1 MGKQKSY
8 RYFVGDFETSVYE
21 GQTDTEVW
29 ASGSCE
35 LFTEN
40 VSIFTSIDEQFAYYY
55 SLKSD
60 IIVYYHNLKFDGS
73 FILDYLLIKEKY
85 KQAFIIDK
93 DQNYHWLSDKDM
105 PRHSLK
111 YSISDMG
118 QWYQIVLHTKNGN
131 RIVFQDSLKLLP
143 FSLKRIGESFK
154 TKHKKLEIEYEG
166 ERHAFGKITD
176 DEKKYLTNDL
186 LVIKEALEIM
196 HQEGH
201 TKLTIGSCC
210 LSEYKRIIKTNTN
223 PNIPGEWDEM
233 FPNLYKQ
240 KLVNFPEKT
249 AGEYIHKSYKGGWT
263 YVIPEKTNKLF
274 FKGVTAD
281 VNSLYPSVMSSESGN
296 YYPIGLPHFWKGE
309 IPDQA
314 LKDNRYYFVQIETEF
329 YLKDG
334 YLPFIQIK
342 NDLLYKSTEC
352 LKTSCVWDKEKNCWY
367 RNRVTLTL
375 TMTDYELIKEH
386 YDLVDCKIISGC
398 WFYSST
404 GIFDEYIE
412 KYKQIKLTS
421 KGALRELAKLF
432 LNNLYGKMASSTDSS
447 FKIAKVDGNK
457 LYFITQ
463 KENEKEPGYIPIGS
477 AITSYARNFTIRH
490 AQKNYHGPDKPG
502 FIYADTDS
510 IHCDLSEEELIDIKV
525 HPVNFCCWKVESYWD
540 KAIFVRPKTYIE
552 HITHED
558 GIAIEK
564 PYHQVKCAGMPDRC
578 KELLKMSF
586 DEVKPDEKMIEK
598 MKPEEISFL
607 IDKNGDV
614 IKRGYT
620 DFKKGLS
627 VPGKLRPFRMPG
639 GILLVGTPYVMRH

>member
-1 MGKQKSY
+1 MAKQKVY
-8 RYFVGDFETSVYE
+8 RYFVGDFETTVYE
-21 GQTDTEVW
+21 GQTGTEVW

-35 LFTEN
+35 LFTEQVN
-40 VSIFTSIDEQFAYYY
+40 LFTSIQEQFAYYY
-55 SLKSD
+55 GLKSD

-93 DQNYHWLSDKDM
+93 NENYSWVPDKDM

-118 QWYQIVLHTKNGN
+118 QWYQIVLHTKSGH

-143 FSLKRIGESFK
+143 FSVKRIGQAFK
-154 TKHKKLEIEYEG
+154 TKHQKLEIEYEG
-166 ERHAFGKITD
+166 ERHAFGKLTD
-176 DEKKYLTNDL
+176 EEKRYLTNDL
-186 LVIKEALEIM
+186 LVIKEAIEIM

-210 LSEYKRIIKTNTN
+210 MAEYKQIVKKTTN
-223 PNIPGEWDEM
+223 PNIPGDWDEC

-240 KLVNFPEKT
+240 KLVNFEEKT
-249 AGEYIHKSYKGGWT
+249 AGEFIHKSYKGGWT
-263 YVIPEKTNKLF
+263 YVVPEKSNKLF

-309 IPDQA
+309 IPKAA
-314 LKDNRYYFVQIETEF
+314 LKQNRYYFVQIETEF
-329 YLKDG
+329 YIKDG

-352 LKTSCVWDKEKNCWY
+352 LKTSCVWDKEKHCWY
-367 RNRVTLTL
+367 KNRVTLTL

-386 YDLVDCKIISGC
+386 YDLIDCKIISGC
-398 WFYSST
+398 WFYSSI

-412 KYKQIKLTS
+412 KYKKIKLTS

-447 FKIAKVDGNK
+447 FKIAKIDGNK

-463 KENEKEPGYIPIGS
+463 KENNKEPGYIAIGS

-510 IHCDLSEEELIDIKV
+510 IHCDLEEKDLIDIKV

-558 GIAIEK
+558 GEPIEK
-564 PYHQVKCAGMPDRC
+564 PYHQIKCAGMPDRC

-586 DEVKPDEKMIEK
+586 DGVKPNKDEMQK
-598 MKPEEISFL
+598 MKEEQINFL
-607 IDKNGDV
+607 IDKNGEV
-614 IKRGYT
+614 IRRGYT
-620 DFKKGLS
+620 DFKRGLS

-639 GILLVGTPYVMRH
+639 GILLIDTPYVMRN

>member
-1 MGKQKSY
+1 MSKQKSY
-8 RYFVGDFETSVYE
+8 RYFVGDFETTVYE

-93 DQNYHWLSDKDM
+93 DQNYHWINDKDM

-176 DEKKYLTNDL
+176 EEKRYLTNDL

-240 KLVNFPEKT
+240 KLINFPEKT

-263 YVIPEKTNKLF
+263 YVVPEKSNKLF
-274 FKGVTAD
+274 FNGTTAD

-309 IPDQA
+309 IPNQA

-386 YDLVDCKIISGC
+386 YDLIDCTIISGC
-398 WFYSST
+398 WFYSSI

-463 KENEKEPGYIPIGS
+463 KENDKEPGYIPIGS
-477 AITSYARNFTIRH
+477 AITSYARNFTVRH

-510 IHCDLSEEELIDIKV
+510 IHCDLTEEELIDIKV

-598 MKPEEISFL
+598 MKPEEIRFL
-607 IDKNGDV
+607 MDKDGNV

-639 GILLVGTPYVMRH
+639 GILLIDTPYVMRH

>member
-93 DQNYHWLSDKDM
+93 DQNYHWVSDKDM

-176 DEKKYLTNDL
+176 EEKRYLTNDL

-196 HQEGH
+196 HQEEH

-223 PNIPGEWDEM
+223 PNIPGDWDEM
-233 FPNLYKQ
+233 FPNLYRQ
-240 KLVNFPEKT
+240 KLINFPEKT

-263 YVIPEKTNKLF
+263 YVVPEKSNRLF
-274 FKGVTAD
+274 FNGVTAD

-367 RNRVTLTL
+367 KNRVTLTL

-386 YDLVDCKIISGC
+386 YDLVECKIISGC
-398 WFYSST
+398 WFYSSI

-412 KYKQIKLTS
+412 KYKKIKLTS

-463 KENEKEPGYIPIGS
+463 KENDKEPGYIPIGS

-510 IHCDLSEEELIDIKV
+510 IHCDLTEEELIDIKV

-586 DEVKPDEKMIEK
+586 DEVKPDKKIIEK
-598 MKPEEISFL
+598 MKPEEIDFL
-607 IDKNGDV
+607 IDKNGNV

-639 GILLVGTPYVMRH
+639 GILLVDTPYVMRH

>member
-1 MGKQKSY
+1 MAKQKVY
-8 RYFVGDFETSVYE
+8 RYFVGDFETTVYE

-35 LFTEN
+35 LFTEQVN
-40 VSIFTSIDEQFAYYY
+40 LFTSIQEQFAYYY
-55 SLKSD
+55 GLKSD

-85 KQAFIIDK
+85 KQAYVTDK
-93 DQNYHWLSDKDM
+93 DGNYSWLADKDM

-118 QWYQIVLHTKNGN
+118 QWYQIILHTKSGH

-143 FSLKRIGESFK
+143 FSVKRIGQAFK
-154 TKHKKLEIEYEG
+154 TKHQKLEIEYEG
-166 ERHAFGKITD
+166 ERHAFGKLTD
-176 DEKKYLTNDL
+176 EEKHYLTNDL
-186 LVIKEALEIM
+186 LVIKEAIEIM

-210 LSEYKRIIKTNTN
+210 MAEYKQIVKKTTN
-223 PNIPGEWDEM
+223 PNIPGEWDEC

-240 KLVNFPEKT
+240 KLVNFEEKT
-249 AGEYIHKSYKGGWT
+249 AGEFIHKSYKGGWT
-263 YVIPEKTNKLF
+263 YVVPEKSNKLF

-296 YYPIGLPHFWKGE
+296 YYPIGLPYFWKGE
-309 IPDQA
+309 IPKAA
-314 LKDNRYYFVQIETEF
+314 LKQNRYYFVQIETEF
-329 YLKDG
+329 YIKDG

-352 LKTSCVWDKEKNCWY
+352 LKTSCVWDKEKHCWY
-367 RNRVTLTL
+367 KNRVTLTL

-386 YDLVDCKIISGC
+386 YDLIDCKVISGC
-398 WFYSST
+398 WFYST
-404 GIFDEYIE
+404 IGIFDAYIE
-412 KYKQIKLTS
+412 KYKKIKLTA

-463 KENEKEPGYIPIGS
+463 KENNKEPGYIPIGS

-510 IHCDLSEEELIDIKV
+510 IHCDLEEKDLIDIKV

-540 KAIFVRPKTYIE
+540 KAIFVRAKTYIE

-558 GIAIEK
+558 GEPIEN
-564 PYHQVKCAGMPDRC
+564 PYHQIKCAGMPDRC

-586 DEVKPDEKMIEK
+586 DGVKPSKDEMQK
-598 MKPEEISFL
+598 MKEEQINFL
-607 IDKNGDV
+607 IDKNGEV
-614 IKRGYT
+614 IRRGYT
-620 DFKKGLS
+620 DFKRGLS

-639 GILLVGTPYVMRH
+639 GILLIDTPYVMRN

>member
-93 DQNYHWLSDKDM
+93 DQNYHWVSDKDM

-176 DEKKYLTNDL
+176 EEKRYLTNDL

-196 HQEGH
+196 HQEEH

-210 LSEYKRIIKTNTN
+210 LSEYKRIIKTSTN
-223 PNIPGEWDEM
+223 PNIPGDWDEM
-233 FPNLYKQ
+233 FPNLYRQ
-240 KLVNFPEKT
+240 KLINFPEKT

-263 YVIPEKTNKLF
+263 YVVPEKSNKLF
-274 FKGVTAD
+274 FNGVTAD

-367 RNRVTLTL
+367 KNRVTLTL

-386 YDLVDCKIISGC
+386 YDLVKCKIISGC
-398 WFYSST
+398 WFYSSI

-412 KYKQIKLTS
+412 KYKKIKLTS

-463 KENEKEPGYIPIGS
+463 KENDKEPGYIPIGS

-510 IHCDLSEEELIDIKV
+510 IHCDLTEEELIDIKV

-586 DEVKPDEKMIEK
+586 DEVKPDKKIIEK
-598 MKPEEISFL
+598 MKPEEIDFL
-607 IDKNGDV
+607 IDKNGNV

-639 GILLVGTPYVMRH
+639 GILLVDTPYVMRH

>member
-1 MGKQKSY
+1 MAKQKVY
-8 RYFVGDFETSVYE
+8 RYFVGDFETTVYE

-35 LFTEN
+35 LFTEQVN
-40 VSIFTSIDEQFAYYY
+40 LFTSIEEQFAYYY
-55 SLKSD
+55 GLKSD

-85 KQAFIIDK
+85 KQAYVVDK
-93 DQNYHWLSDKDM
+93 DGNYSWLADKDM
-105 PRHSLK
+105 SRHSLK

-118 QWYQIVLHTKNGN
+118 QWYQIILHTKSGC

-143 FSLKRIGESFK
+143 FSVKRIGQAFK
-154 TKHKKLEIEYEG
+154 TKHQKLEIEYEG
-166 ERHAFGKITD
+166 ERHAFGKLTD
-176 DEKKYLTNDL
+176 EEKHYLTNDL
-186 LVIKEALEIM
+186 LVIKEAIEIM

-210 LSEYKRIIKTNTN
+210 MAEYKQILKMSMN
-223 PNIPGEWDEM
+223 PNIPDKWDEC

-240 KLVNFPEKT
+240 KLINFDEKT
-249 AGEYIHKSYKGGWT
+249 AGEFIHKSYKGGWT
-263 YVIPEKTNKLF
+263 YVVPEKSNKLF

-296 YYPIGLPHFWKGE
+296 YYPIGDACFWKGE
-309 IPDQA
+309 IPEAA
-314 LKDNRYYFVQIETEF
+314 LKQNRYYFVQIETEF

-342 NDLLYKSTEC
+342 NDLLYKSTKC
-352 LKTSCVWDKEKNCWY
+352 LKTSCVWDKEKGCWY
-367 RNRVTLTL
+367 KNRVTLTL

-386 YDLVDCKIISGC
+386 YDLIDCKIIAGC
-398 WFYSST
+398 WFYSAI
-404 GIFDEYIE
+404 GIFDAYIE
-412 KYKQIKLTS
+412 KYKKIKLTS

-463 KENEKEPGYIPIGS
+463 KENNKEPGYIPIGS

-510 IHCDLSEEELIDIKV
+510 IHCDMEEKDLIDIKV

-558 GIAIEK
+558 GEAIEK
-564 PYHQVKCAGMPDRC
+564 SYHQIKCAGMPDRC

-586 DEVKPDEKMIEK
+586 DGVKPSKEKLNK
-598 MKPEEISFL
+598 MKEEEVNFL
-607 IDKNGDV
+607 IDKNGEV
-614 IKRGYT
+614 IRRGYT
-620 DFKKGLS
+620 DFKRGLS

-639 GILLVGTPYVMRH
+639 GILLIDTPYVMRN

>member
-1 MGKQKSY
+1 MSKQKSY

-40 VSIFTSIDEQFAYYY
+40 VSIFTSIYEQFAYYY

-85 KQAFIIDK
+85 KQAFMIDK
-93 DQNYHWLSDKDM
+93 DQNYYWLSDEDM
-105 PRHSLK
+105 SRHSLK

-154 TKHKKLEIEYEG
+154 TRHKKLEIEYEG

-176 DEKKYLTNDL
+176 EEKRYLTNDL

-233 FPNLYKQ
+233 FPNLYRQ
-240 KLVNFPEKT
+240 KLINFPEKT

-263 YVIPEKTNKLF
+263 YVVPEKSNRLF
-274 FKGVTAD
+274 FNGVTAD

-342 NDLLYKSTEC
+342 NDLLYKSTEY

-367 RNRVTLTL
+367 RNKVTLTL

-386 YDLVDCKIISGC
+386 YDLIDCKIISGC
-398 WFYSST
+398 WFYSSI

-463 KENEKEPGYIPIGS
+463 KENDKEPGYIPIGS

-510 IHCDLSEEELIDIKV
+510 IHCDLTEEELIDIKV

-586 DEVKPDEKMIEK
+586 DEVKPDKKIIEK
-598 MKPEEISFL
+598 MKPEEIDFL
-607 IDKNGDV
+607 MDKNGNV

-639 GILLVGTPYVMRH
+639 GILLVDTPYVMRH

>member
-93 DQNYHWLSDKDM
+93 DQNYHWVSDKDM

-176 DEKKYLTNDL
+176 EEKRYLTNDL

-196 HQEGH
+196 HQEEH

-223 PNIPGEWDEM
+223 PNIPGDWDEM
-233 FPNLYKQ
+233 FPNLYGQ
-240 KLVNFPEKT
+240 KLINFPEKT

-263 YVIPEKTNKLF
+263 YVVPEKSNKLF
-274 FKGVTAD
+274 FNGVTAD

-367 RNRVTLTL
+367 KNRVTLTL

-386 YDLVDCKIISGC
+386 YDLVECKIISGC
-398 WFYSST
+398 WFYSSI

-412 KYKQIKLTS
+412 KYKKIKLTS

-463 KENEKEPGYIPIGS
+463 KENDKEPGYIPIGS

-510 IHCDLSEEELIDIKV
+510 IHCDLTEEELIDIKV

-586 DEVKPDEKMIEK
+586 DEVKPDKKIIEK
-598 MKPEEISFL
+598 MKPEEIDFL
-607 IDKNGDV
+607 IDKNGNV

-639 GILLVGTPYVMRH
+639 GILLVDTPYVMRH

>member
-21 GQTDTEVW
+21 GQTNTEVW

-93 DQNYHWLSDKDM
+93 DQNYHWVSDKDM

-176 DEKKYLTNDL
+176 EEKKYLTNDL

-223 PNIPGEWDEM
+223 PNIPGDWDEM

-240 KLVNFPEKT
+240 KLINFPEKT

-263 YVIPEKTNKLF
+263 YVVPEKSNKLF

-296 YYPIGLPHFWKGE
+296 YYPIGLPHFWEGE

-367 RNRVTLTL
+367 KNRVTLTL

-386 YDLVDCKIISGC
+386 YDLIECKIISGC
-398 WFYSST
+398 WFYSSI

-412 KYKQIKLTS
+412 KYKQIKITS

-447 FKIAKVDGNK
+447 FKIAKVDGDK
-457 LYFITQ
+457 IYFITQ

-490 AQKNYHGPDKPG
+490 AQKNYHGADKPG

-525 HPVNFCCWKVESYWD
+525 NPVNFCCWKVESYWD
-540 KAIFVRPKTYIE
+540 KAIFVRAKTYIE

-578 KELLKMSF
+578 KDLLKMSF

-598 MKPEEISFL
+598 MKPEEIEFL
-607 IDKNGDV
+607 MDKNGNV

-620 DFKKGLS
+620 DFKKGLT

-639 GILLVGTPYVMRH
+639 GILLIDTPYVIRH

>member
-1 MGKQKSY
+1 MGKQKVY
-8 RYFVGDFETSVYE
+8 RYFVGDFETTVYE
-21 GQTDTEVW
+21 GQIDTEVW

-35 LFTEN
+35 LFTEQVN
-40 VSIFTSIDEQFAYYY
+40 LFTSIQEQFAYYY
-55 SLKSD
+55 ALKSD

-85 KQAFIIDK
+85 KQAYVTDK
-93 DQNYHWLSDKDM
+93 DENYSWLADKDM

-118 QWYQIVLHTKNGN
+118 QWYQIILHTKSGC

-143 FSLKRIGESFK
+143 FSVKRIGQAFK
-154 TKHKKLEIEYEG
+154 TKHQKLEIEYEG
-166 ERHAFGKITD
+166 ERHAFGKLTD
-176 DEKKYLTNDL
+176 EEKRYLTNDL
-186 LVIKEALEIM
+186 LVIKEAIEIM

-210 LSEYKRIIKTNTN
+210 MAEYKQILKKSMN
-223 PNIPGEWDEM
+223 PNIPDKWDEC

-240 KLVNFPEKT
+240 KLVNFNEKT
-249 AGEYIHKSYKGGWT
+249 AGEFIHKSYKGGWT
-263 YVIPEKTNKLF
+263 YVVPEKSNKLF

-296 YYPIGLPHFWKGE
+296 YYPIGDPHFWKGD
-309 IPDQA
+309 IPKAA
-314 LKDNRYYFVQIETEF
+314 LKWDRYYFVQIETEF
-329 YLKDG
+329 YIKDG

-352 LKTSCVWDKEKNCWY
+352 LKTSCVWDKEKHCWY
-367 RNRVTLTL
+367 KNRVTLTL

-386 YDLVDCKIISGC
+386 YDLIDCKIISGC
-398 WFYSST
+398 WFYSSI

-412 KYKQIKLTS
+412 KYKKIKLTA

-447 FKIAKVDGNK
+447 FKIAQIDGNK

-463 KENEKEPGYIPIGS
+463 KENNKEPGYIPIGS

-510 IHCDLSEEELIDIKV
+510 IHCDLEEKDLIDIKV

-558 GIAIEK
+558 GEPIEK
-564 PYHQVKCAGMPDRC
+564 PYHQIKCAGMPDRC

-586 DEVKPDEKMIEK
+586 DGVKPSKEEFNK
-598 MKPEEISFL
+598 MKEEEVNFL
-607 IDKNGDV
+607 IDKNGEV
-614 IKRGYT
+614 IRRGYT
-620 DFKKGLS
+620 DFKRGLS

-639 GILLVGTPYVMRH
+639 GILLIDTPYVMRN

>member
-1 MGKQKSY
+1 MAKQKVY
-8 RYFVGDFETSVYE
+8 RYFVGDFETTVYE

-35 LFTEN
+35 LFTEQVN
-40 VSIFTSIDEQFAYYY
+40 LFTSIQEQFAYYY
-55 SLKSD
+55 GLKSD

-85 KQAFIIDK
+85 KQAYVTDK
-93 DQNYHWLSDKDM
+93 DGNYSWLADTDM

-118 QWYQIVLHTKNGN
+118 QWYQIILHTKSGC

-143 FSLKRIGESFK
+143 FSVKRIGQAFK
-154 TKHKKLEIEYEG
+154 TKHQKLEIEYEG
-166 ERHAFGKITD
+166 ERHAFGKLTD
-176 DEKKYLTNDL
+176 EEKRYLTNDL
-186 LVIKEALEIM
+186 LVIKEAIEIM

-210 LSEYKRIIKTNTN
+210 MAEYKQILKKSMN
-223 PNIPGEWDEM
+223 PNIPDKWGEC

-240 KLVNFPEKT
+240 KLVNFNEKT
-249 AGEYIHKSYKGGWT
+249 AGEFIHKSYKGGWT
-263 YVIPEKTNKLF
+263 YVVPEKSNKLF

-296 YYPIGLPHFWKGE
+296 YYPIGLPHFWKGD
-309 IPDQA
+309 IPEAA
-314 LKDNRYYFVQIETEF
+314 LKCNRYYFVQIETEF
-329 YLKDG
+329 YIKDG

-352 LKTSCVWDKEKNCWY
+352 LKTSCVWDKENKCWY
-367 RNRVTLTL
+367 KNRVTLTL

-386 YDLVDCKIISGC
+386 YDLIDCKIISGC
-398 WFYSST
+398 WFYST
-404 GIFDEYIE
+404 IGIFDEYIE
-412 KYKQIKLTS
+412 KYKKIKLTA

-463 KENEKEPGYIPIGS
+463 KENNKEPGYIPIGS

-510 IHCDLSEEELIDIKV
+510 IHCDLEEKDLIDIKV

-540 KAIFVRPKTYIE
+540 KAIFVRAKTYIE

-558 GIAIEK
+558 GELVEK
-564 PYHQVKCAGMPDRC
+564 PYHQIKCAGMPDRC

-586 DEVKPDEKMIEK
+586 DGVKPSKEKLNK
-598 MKPEEISFL
+598 MKEEEVNFL
-607 IDKNGDV
+607 IDKNGEV
-614 IKRGYT
+614 IRRGYT
-620 DFKKGLS
+620 DFKRGLS

-639 GILLVGTPYVMRH
+639 GILLIDTPYVMRN

>member
-1 MGKQKSY
+1 MAKQKVY
-8 RYFVGDFETSVYE
+8 RYFVGDFETTVYE
-21 GQTDTEVW
+21 GQTGTEVW

-35 LFTEN
+35 LFTEQVN
-40 VSIFTSIDEQFAYYY
+40 LFTSIQEQFAYYY
-55 SLKSD
+55 GLKSD

-85 KQAFIIDK
+85 NQAYVTDK
-93 DQNYHWLSDKDM
+93 DGNYSWLADKDM

-118 QWYQIVLHTKNGN
+118 QWYQIVLHTKSGN

-143 FSLKRIGESFK
+143 FSVKRIGQAFK
-154 TKHKKLEIEYEG
+154 TKHQKLEIEYEG
-166 ERHAFGKITD
+166 ERHAFGKLTD
-176 DEKKYLTNDL
+176 EEKRYLTNDL
-186 LVIKEALEIM
+186 LVIKEAIEIM

-210 LSEYKRIIKTNTN
+210 MAEYKQIVKNTTN
-223 PNIPGEWDEM
+223 PNIPGDWDEC

-240 KLVNFPEKT
+240 KLVNFEEKT
-249 AGEYIHKSYKGGWT
+249 AGKFIHKSYKGGWT
-263 YVIPEKTNKLF
+263 YVVPEKSNKLF

-296 YYPIGLPHFWKGE
+296 YYPIGMPHFWKGE
-309 IPDQA
+309 IPEAA
-314 LKDNRYYFVQIETEF
+314 LKGNRYYFVQIETEF
-329 YLKDG
+329 YIKDG

-352 LKTSCVWDKEKNCWY
+352 LKTSCVWDKEKHCWY
-367 RNRVTLTL
+367 KNRVTLTL
-375 TMTDYELIKEH
+375 TMADYELIKEH
-386 YDLVDCKIISGC
+386 YDLIDCKIISGC
-398 WFYSST
+398 WFYSAI

-412 KYKQIKLTS
+412 KYKKIKLTS

-463 KENEKEPGYIPIGS
+463 KENNKEPGYIPIGS

-510 IHCDLSEEELIDIKV
+510 IHCDLEEKDLIDIKV

-540 KAIFVRPKTYIE
+540 KAIFVRAKTYIE

-558 GIAIEK
+558 GEPVEK
-564 PYHQVKCAGMPDRC
+564 PYHQIKCAGMPDRC

-586 DEVKPDEKMIEK
+586 DGVKPSKEEMNK
-598 MKPEEISFL
+598 MKNEQIAFL
-607 IDKNGDV
+607 IDKNGEV
-614 IKRGYT
+614 IRRGYT
-620 DFKKGLS
+620 DFKRGLS

-639 GILLVGTPYVMRH
+639 GILLIDTPYVMRN

>member
-40 VSIFTSIDEQFAYYY
+40 VSIFTSIEEQFAYYY

-93 DQNYHWLSDKDM
+93 DQNYHWVSDKDM

-176 DEKKYLTNDL
+176 EEKRYLTNDL

-223 PNIPGEWDEM
+223 PNIPGDWDEM

-240 KLVNFPEKT
+240 KLINFPEKT

-263 YVIPEKTNKLF
+263 YVVPEKTNRLF
-274 FKGVTAD
+274 FGGVTAD

-314 LKDNRYYFVQIETEF
+314 LKDNRYYFMQIETEF

-352 LKTSCVWDKEKNCWY
+352 LKTSCVWDKEKNWWY

-386 YDLVDCKIISGC
+386 YDLVECKIISGC
-398 WFYSST
+398 WFYSSI

-463 KENEKEPGYIPIGS
+463 KENDKEPGYIPIGS

-510 IHCDLSEEELIDIKV
+510 IHCDLNEEELIDIKV
-525 HPVNFCCWKVESYWD
+525 HHVNFCCWKVESYWD

-586 DEVKPDEKMIEK
+586 DDVKPDKKMIEK
-598 MKPEEISFL
+598 MKPEEINFL
-607 IDKNGDV
+607 MDKNGNV

-639 GILLVGTPYVMRH
+639 GILLIDTPYVMRH

>member
-21 GQTDTEVW
+21 GQTNTEVW

-85 KQAFIIDK
+85 KQAFVIDK

-105 PRHSLK
+105 PCHSLK

-176 DEKKYLTNDL
+176 EEKKYLTNDL

-210 LSEYKRIIKTNTN
+210 LAEYKHIIKTTTN
-223 PNIPGEWDEM
+223 PGIPGDWDEI

-240 KLVNFPEKT
+240 KLINFPEKT

-263 YVIPEKTNKLF
+263 YVVPEKSNRLF
-274 FKGVTAD
+274 FNGVTAD

-398 WFYSST
+398 WFYSSI

-457 LYFITQ
+457 IYFITQ

-586 DEVKPDEKMIEK
+586 DEVKPDKKMIEK
-598 MKPEEISFL
+598 MKAEEISFL
-607 IDKNGDV
+607 MGKDGNV

-639 GILLVGTPYVMRH
+639 GILLVDTPYVMRH

>member
-1 MGKQKSY
+1 MAKQKVY
-8 RYFVGDFETSVYE
+8 RYFVGDFETTVYE
-21 GQTDTEVW
+21 GQTGTEVW

-35 LFTEN
+35 LFTEQVN
-40 VSIFTSIDEQFAYYY
+40 LFTSIQEQFAYYY
-55 SLKSD
+55 GLKSD

-85 KQAFIIDK
+85 NQAYVTDK
-93 DQNYHWLSDKDM
+93 DGNYSWLADKDM

-118 QWYQIVLHTKNGN
+118 QWYQIVLHTKSGN

-143 FSLKRIGESFK
+143 FSVKRIGQAFK
-154 TKHKKLEIEYEG
+154 TKHQKLEIEYEG
-166 ERHAFGKITD
+166 ERHAFGKLTD
-176 DEKKYLTNDL
+176 EEKRYLTNDL
-186 LVIKEALEIM
+186 LVIKEAIEIM

-210 LSEYKRIIKTNTN
+210 MAEYKQIVKNTTN
-223 PNIPGEWDEM
+223 PNIPGDWDEC

-240 KLVNFPEKT
+240 KLVNFEEKT
-249 AGEYIHKSYKGGWT
+249 AGEFIHKSYKGGWT
-263 YVIPEKTNKLF
+263 YVVPEKSNKLF

-296 YYPIGLPHFWKGE
+296 YYPIGMPHFWKSE
-309 IPDQA
+309 IPEAA
-314 LKDNRYYFVQIETEF
+314 LKGNRYYFVQIETEF
-329 YLKDG
+329 YIKDG

-352 LKTSCVWDKEKNCWY
+352 LKTSCVWDKEKHCWY
-367 RNRVTLTL
+367 KNRVTLTL
-375 TMTDYELIKEH
+375 TMADYELIKEH
-386 YDLVDCKIISGC
+386 YDLIDCKIISGC
-398 WFYSST
+398 WFYSAI

-412 KYKQIKLTS
+412 KYKKIKLTS

-463 KENEKEPGYIPIGS
+463 KENNKEPGYIPIGS

-510 IHCDLSEEELIDIKV
+510 IHCDLEEKDLIDIKV

-540 KAIFVRPKTYIE
+540 KAIFVRAKTYIE

-558 GIAIEK
+558 GEPVEK
-564 PYHQVKCAGMPDRC
+564 PYHQIKCAGMPDRC

-586 DEVKPDEKMIEK
+586 DGVKPSKEEMNK
-598 MKPEEISFL
+598 MKNEQIAFL
-607 IDKNGDV
+607 IDKNGEV
-614 IKRGYT
+614 IRRGYT
-620 DFKKGLS
+620 DFKRGLS

-639 GILLVGTPYVMRH
+639 GILLIDTPYVMRN